1 VHAFANLEGK
11 AVAWDFSLDGNMFR
25 SSHRVSR
32 RPWVAQA
39 AVGISS
45 QWLVSGHGVRLAL
58 MRVWRTREF
67 DEQLSHHAFGSV
79 ALSFEI

>member
-1 VHAFANLEGK
+1 MINYIPHQIY
-11 AVAWDFSLDGNMFR
+11 S

-39 AVGISS
+39 AIGISS
-45 QWLVSGHGVRLAL
+45 QWLVSGHGVPLAL

-67 DEQLSHHAFGSV
+67 DEQLGHHAFGSI